1 MKRLNEL
8 FDIDNDMKIY
18 SIHSDSRYVKPYSI
32 FFCIEGLS
40 VDGHRY
46 IDDAIFQGAK
56 VIVHSKDIDKQQGII
71 YIRVADPLDE
81 LNRVSN
87 VFYDYPSKK
96 MRIVGVTGT
105 SGKTVVAS
113 MVKSVM
119 DHYCKAAYMGT
130 ISLEYDG
137 VKEECP
143 YTTPET
149 IFMQRHLNDM
159 VKRDVKGVTLE
170 VSSHGLALKRVD
182 GVHFDIAIFT
192 NVYEEH
198 LDFHGT
204 MEHLMASKAKLFTL
218 IDEKGYAILNT
229 DEVRFYNLVKDSIRC
244 HLLTYGIEHKAHVM
258 ARNIQLFID
267 HSEFDLSLKG
277 NLYHIVCP
285 TIADFNIYNVL
296 ATVGVLVGLGFD
308 DRMIIEAISDL
319 KPVNGRM
326 ELIPNKHKITIIVDY
341 CCHTKDF
348 ENVFK
353 FADRVSRGNII
364 AVLGAPSKRHMARRK
379 KIGALANRYL
389 DHVILTELD
398 DRGENIEEICKEIQS
413 EITDIPSIIIPNR
426 AVAVEQAIE
435 QASPGDV
442 VLLLGKGH
450 EKFIALEV
458 GQREYEGDKAIALKA
473 IKRVYEGE
481 EENELQQND

>member
-1 MKRLNEL
+1 MAR
-8 FDIDNDMKIY
+8 
-18 SIHSDSRYVKPYSI
+18 RGVK
-32 FFCIEGLS
+32 
-40 VDGHRY
+40 
-46 IDDAIFQGAK
+46 
-56 VIVHSKDIDKQQGII
+56 
-71 YIRVADPLDE
+71 
-81 LNRVSN
+81 
-87 VFYDYPSKK
+87 
-96 MRIVGVTGT
+96 
-105 SGKTVVAS
+105 VVA
-113 MVKSVM
+113 ME
-119 DHYCKAAYMGT
+119 A
-130 ISLEYDG
+130 
-137 VKEECP
+137 
-143 YTTPET
+143 
-149 IFMQRHLNDM
+149 
-159 VKRDVKGVTLE
+159 
-170 VSSHGLALKRVD
+170 SSHGLALKRIDAVD
-182 GVHFDIAIFT
+182 FNIAVLT
-192 NVYEEH
+192 NISDEH

-204 MEHLMASKAKLFTL
+204 RRQYIESKKKLFSMLSTNSIAVL
-218 IDEKGYAILNT
+218 NKDE
-229 DEVRFYNLVKDSIRC
+229 EVFAEFKAATKARIM
-244 HLLTYGIEHKAHVM
+244 TYGIKNESEIM
-258 ARNIQLFID
+258 AKNIELYID

-379 KIGALANRYL
+379 KIGSLANRYL

-481 EENELQQND
+481 GENELQQND

>member
-1 MKRLNEL
+1 MLSTNSIAVLN
-8 FDIDNDMKIY
+8 
-18 SIHSDSRYVKPYSI
+18 
-32 FFCIEGLS
+32 
-40 VDGHRY
+40 
-46 IDDAIFQGAK
+46 
-56 VIVHSKDIDKQQGII
+56 KD
-71 YIRVADPLDE
+71 E
-81 LNRVSN
+81 E
-87 VFYDYPSKK
+87 VF
-96 MRIVGVTGT
+96 
-105 SGKTVVAS
+105 AEF
-113 MVKSVM
+113 
-119 DHYCKAAYMGT
+119 KAAT
-130 ISLEYDG
+130 
-137 VKEECP
+137 
-143 YTTPET
+143 
-149 IFMQRHLNDM
+149 
-159 VKRDVKGVTLE
+159 
-170 VSSHGLALKRVD
+170 
-182 GVHFDIAIFT
+182 
-192 NVYEEH
+192 
-198 LDFHGT
+198 
-204 MEHLMASKAKLFTL
+204 KAR
-218 IDEKGYAILNT
+218 IM
-229 DEVRFYNLVKDSIRC
+229 
-244 HLLTYGIEHKAHVM
+244 TYGIKNESEIM
-258 ARNIQLFID
+258 AKNIELYID

-353 FADRVSRGNII
+353 FADRVSRENII

-481 EENELQQND
+481 GENELQQND

>member
-1 MKRLNEL
+1 
-8 FDIDNDMKIY
+8 
-18 SIHSDSRYVKPYSI
+18 
-32 FFCIEGLS
+32 
-40 VDGHRY
+40 
-46 IDDAIFQGAK
+46 
-56 VIVHSKDIDKQQGII
+56 
-71 YIRVADPLDE
+71 
-81 LNRVSN
+81 
-87 VFYDYPSKK
+87 
-96 MRIVGVTGT
+96 
-105 SGKTVVAS
+105 
-113 MVKSVM
+113 
-119 DHYCKAAYMGT
+119 
-130 ISLEYDG
+130 
-137 VKEECP
+137 
-143 YTTPET
+143 
-149 IFMQRHLNDM
+149 
-159 VKRDVKGVTLE
+159 
-170 VSSHGLALKRVD
+170 
-182 GVHFDIAIFT
+182 
-192 NVYEEH
+192 
-198 LDFHGT
+198 
-204 MEHLMASKAKLFTL
+204 
-218 IDEKGYAILNT
+218 
-229 DEVRFYNLVKDSIRC
+229 
-244 HLLTYGIEHKAHVM
+244 
-258 ARNIQLFID
+258 
-267 HSEFDLSLKG
+267 
-277 NLYHIVCP
+277 
-285 TIADFNIYNVL
+285 
-296 ATVGVLVGLGFD
+296 
-308 DRMIIEAISDL
+308 MIIEAISDL

-473 IKRVYEGE
+473 IKRVHEGE

>member
-105 SGKTVVAS
+105 SGKTVIAS

-149 IFMQRHLNDM
+149 LYVQKKLFDM
-159 VKRDVKGVTLE
+159 ARRGVKVVAME
-170 VSSHGLALKRVD
+170 ASSHGLALKRID
-182 GVHFDIAIFT
+182 AEDFNIAVLT
-192 NVYEEH
+192 NISDEH

-204 MEHLMASKAKLFTL
+204 RRQYIESKKKLFSMLSTNSIAVL
-218 IDEKGYAILNT
+218 NKDE
-229 DEVRFYNLVKDSIRC
+229 EVFEEFKDATKARIM
-244 HLLTYGIEHKAHVM
+244 TYGIKNESEIM
-258 ARNIQLFID
+258 AKNIELYID
-267 HSEFDLSLKG
+267 HSEFDLLLKG
-277 NLYHIVCP
+277 NKYHIICP
-285 TIADFNIYNVL
+285 VIADFNIYNVL
-296 ATVGVLVGLGFD
+296 ATVGALVGLGFD
-308 DRMIIEAISDL
+308 DRMIIEAIGEL
-319 KPVNGRM
+319 KPVDGRM
-326 ELIPNKHKITIIVDY
+326 EIIPNRHNITIIVDY

-353 FADRVSRGNII
+353 FADRVSRGRII
-364 AVLGAPSKRHMARRK
+364 AVLGEPSKRHIARRK
-379 KIGALANRYL
+379 KIGELANRYL

-398 DRGENIEEICKEIQS
+398 DRGEKVEDICEEIQEA
-413 EITDIPSIIIPNR
+413 ITDIPSIIITNR
-426 AVAVEQAIE
+426 AIAVEQAVE

-442 VLLLGKGH
+442 ILLLGKGH
-450 EKFIALEV
+450 EKFISLEV
-458 GQREYEGDKAIALKA
+458 GQRDYEGDKAIALKA

-481 EENELQQND
+481 EENELQ

>member
-1 MKRLNEL
+1 MSTNSINRRREDLIKQISQIEDEEL
-8 FDIDNDMKIY
+8 
-18 SIHSDSRYVKPYSI
+18 
-32 FFCIEGLS
+32 L
-40 VDGHRY
+40 
-46 IDDAIFQGAK
+46 
-56 VIVHSKDIDKQQGII
+56 
-71 YIRVADPLDE
+71 
-81 LNRVSN
+81 
-87 VFYDYPSKK
+87 
-96 MRIVGVTGT
+96 
-105 SGKTVVAS
+105 
-113 MVKSVM
+113 
-119 DHYCKAAYMGT
+119 
-130 ISLEYDG
+130 ISLED
-137 VKEECP
+137 
-143 YTTPET
+143 
-149 IFMQRHLNDM
+149 Q
-159 VKRDVKGVTLE
+159 
-170 VSSHGLALKRVD
+170 
-182 GVHFDIAIFT
+182 IFT
-192 NVYEEH
+192 YLQEGQVQFACPESMQIHSVEH
-198 LDFHGT
+198 FR
-204 MEHLMASKAKLFTL
+204 SL
-218 IDEKGYAILNT
+218 IDQVLEDDRNGRML
-229 DEVRFYNLVKDSIRC
+229 DGEEVFAEFKAATKARIM
-244 HLLTYGIEHKAHVM
+244 TYGIKNESEIM
-258 ARNIQLFID
+258 AKNIELYID